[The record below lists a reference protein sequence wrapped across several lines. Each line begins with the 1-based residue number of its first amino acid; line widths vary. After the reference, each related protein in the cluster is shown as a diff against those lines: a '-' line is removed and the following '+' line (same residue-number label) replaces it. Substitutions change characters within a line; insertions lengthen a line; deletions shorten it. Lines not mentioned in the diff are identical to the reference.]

1 MIPKIIHYCWFGRG
15 QKPLLAEKCIE
26 SWKKHCPDYKIMEWN
41 EDNFDISSN
50 QYVAEAYKSKKWAFV
65 TDYVRLWALYNYGGV
80 YMDTDVEVLKSLD
93 PYLKH
98 QAFSGFEN
106 ATQIPTGIM
115 SCEKGFDLFKEQL
128 EYYDTAHFILPDGSL
143 NLTTNVVTITNQMKK
158 HGFKPNNQY
167 QVLNGYAFYPNN
179 VFCPFLER
187 LGDKEYMKDTVTIHH
202 FAGSWKSQAAIKRE
216 NSWWWK
222 SFIVP
227 LSKLSQAIEYIGGN
241 PYKKIKEFIWTK
253 QLK

>member
-1 MIPKIIHYCWFGRG
+1 MIPKVIHYCWFGRG

-26 SWKKHCPDYKIMEWN
+26 SWKKYCPDYEIIEWN

-80 YMDTDVEVLKSLD
+80 YMDTDVEVLKSID

-98 QAFSGFEN
+98 HAFSGFEN

-115 SCEKGFDLFKEQL
+115 AAEKGFSLIKEQL
-128 EYYDTAHFILPDGSL
+128 EFYDTARFIMEDGSL
-143 NLTTNVVTITNQMKK
+143 NITTNVVTITNQMRK

-167 QVLNGYAFYPNN
+167 QELDGYVFYPNN
-179 VFCPFLER
+179 IFCPFLER

-202 FAGSWKSQAAIKRE
+202 FAGSWKSQSAIKRE

-222 SFIVP
+222 AFIVP
-227 LSKLSQAIEYIGGN
+227 LSATSRALESIGGK
-241 PYKKIKEFIWTK
+241 PYKKMKEALWTNR
-253 QLK
+253 LK

>member
-1 MIPKIIHYCWFGRG
+1 MIPKTIHYCWFGRG

-26 SWKKHCPDYKIMEWN
+26 SWKKHCPDYEIIEWN
-41 EDNFDISSN
+41 EDNFDIGSN

-65 TDYVRLWALYNYGGV
+65 TDFVRLWALYNYGGV

-98 QAFSGFEN
+98 RAFSGFEN

-115 SCEKGFDLFKEQL
+115 ACEKGFELFKEL
-128 EYYDTAHFILPDGSL
+128 LDYYDSARFILTDGSL
-143 NLTTNVVTITNQMKK
+143 NLTTNVVTITNQMKR
-158 HGFKPNNQY
+158 HGFKANNQY
-167 QVLNGYAFYPNN
+167 QVLDGYAFYPNN
-179 VFCPFLER
+179 IFCPYLER
-187 LGDKEYMKDTVTIHH
+187 LGDRSYMKDTVTIHH

-222 SFIVP
+222 AIIKP
-227 LSKLSQAIEYIGGN
+227 LSNASHVLEHIGGE
-241 PYKKIKEFIWTK
+241 PYKKLKEALWTK
-253 QLK
+253 RLK